1 MARVVIRRTWPDGD
15 RVTVEVEADDS
26 YPDALDQARAVA
38 RRGFADVCG
47 VVAELEAEAEG
58 ES

>member
-15 RVTVEVEADDS
+15 RISVEVEADDT

-38 RRGFADVCG
+38 KRGFAEACG
-47 VVAELEAEAEG
+47 VVEAATDEAEQ
-58 ES
+58 